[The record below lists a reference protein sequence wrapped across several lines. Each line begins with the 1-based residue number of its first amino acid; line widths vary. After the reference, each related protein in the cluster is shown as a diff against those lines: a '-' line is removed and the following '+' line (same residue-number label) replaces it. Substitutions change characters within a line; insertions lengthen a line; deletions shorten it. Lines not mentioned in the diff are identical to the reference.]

1 MRFSCERD
9 SILKEISIA
18 QEIISSRNALS
29 ILSNVLLEAEDD
41 SLLIRATDLKVSFET
56 RIPVDVIE
64 PGRTTTF
71 CEKLSGILRTL
82 PSGEIEFSEQE
93 GERFIIAPRF
103 KKIDFRLKTM
113 SADKYPEIQQANQE
127 SFFQIPQAEFIEMV
141 SQTIFAVS
149 DDETRY
155 FMNGVFFEKS
165 EDRVLM
171 VATDGKR
178 LAYIRKEFGTP
189 IPDFAGVIIPP
200 KILALVKKLASG
212 EGMISIAITDK
223 HVFMDF
229 DNQKISSALIEGTF
243 PNYQRVIPES
253 QEHRISVSRGEL
265 NEALKRV
272 SLMVERSRRIY
283 MDLSAD
289 QITLRSDESDLGTAR
304 EDIPCEYAGP
314 ETVIAMNFTYLSDP
328 LRVIA
333 SDEISIQFTETTRAI
348 SINAIPEEDYFHI
361 VMPMNLND

>member
-9 SILKEISIA
+9 SILKEISVA

-56 RIPVDVIE
+56 RIPVDVTE
-64 PGRTTTF
+64 PGKTTTF

-113 SADKYPEIQQANQE
+113 AADKYPEIQIADRDKL
-127 SFFQIPQAEFIEMV
+127 FQIPQDEFIEMIG
-141 SQTIFAVS
+141 QTVFAVS

-165 EDRVLM
+165 GDSVIM

-178 LAYIRKEFGTP
+178 LAYISKQFGTP
-189 IPDFAGVIIPP
+189 VPDFSGVIIPP

-212 EGMISIAITDK
+212 EGMISLAISEK
-223 HVFMDF
+223 HVFMEF

-243 PNYQRVIPES
+243 PNYQRVIPDQ
-253 QEHRISVSRGEL
+253 QEHSLKVNRAEL
-265 NEALKRV
+265 NEGLKRV

-283 MDLSAD
+283 MDLSEN
-289 QITLRSDESDLGTAR
+289 QITLRSDESDLGIGK
-304 EDIPCEYAGP
+304 EDIPCEYSGP
-314 ETVIAMNFTYLSDP
+314 ETTIAMNFTYLSDP
-328 LRVIA
+328 LRVIEG
-333 SDEISIQFTETTRAI
+333 DEIIMEFTETTRAI
-348 SINAIPEEDYFHI
+348 SINAVPQADYFHI

>member
-29 ILSNVLLEAEDD
+29 ILSNVLLEAEGD

-56 RIPVDVIE
+56 RIPVDVLE
-64 PGRTTTF
+64 AGKTTTF
-71 CEKLSGILRTL
+71 CEKLSGILKTL

-113 SADKYPEIQQANQE
+113 AADKYPEVQRADE
-127 SFFQIPQAEFIEMV
+127 DAFFEVPQKEFNEMI

-155 FMNGVFFEKS
+155 FMNGVYLENS
-165 EDRVLM
+165 EGKLLM

-178 LAYIRKEFGTP
+178 LAYISKDTGTEL
-189 IPDFAGVIIPP
+189 PDFSPVIIPP
-200 KILALVKKLASG
+200 KILSLVKKLSSG
-212 EGMISIAITDK
+212 EGMLSMALTEK
-223 HVFMDF
+223 HVFMEF

-243 PNYQRVIPES
+243 PNYQRVIPEN
-253 QEHRISVSRGEL
+253 QEHSLTVNRHEL
-265 NEALKRV
+265 NEALRRV
-272 SLMVERSRRIY
+272 SLMVERSRRVY
-283 MDLSAD
+283 VELSENLMV
-289 QITLRSDESDLGTAR
+289 LRSDESDLGTAR
-304 EDIPCEYAGP
+304 EEIPCDFNGP
-314 ETVIAMNFTYLSDP
+314 ETVIALNFTYLSDP
-328 LRVIA
+328 LRVITA
-333 SDEISIQFTETTRAI
+333 DEILLQFTETTRAI
-348 SINAIPEEDYFHI
+348 SINAVPEEDYFHI
-361 VMPMNLND
+361 VMPMNLNE

>member
-1 MRFSCERD
+1 MKFSCERD
-9 SILKEISIA
+9 SLLKEISIA

-29 ILSNVLLEAEDD
+29 ILSNVLLEVEGD

-56 RIPVDVIE
+56 RIPVDVME
-64 PGRTTTF
+64 EGRTTTF

-93 GERFIIAPRF
+93 GDRFIIAPRF

-113 SADKYPEIQQANQE
+113 AAEKYPEIQQAD
-127 SFFQIPQAEFIEMV
+127 SDRFFQLPQKEFNEMI

-155 FMNGVFFEKS
+155 FMNGVYFEKQD
-165 EDRVLM
+165 EKVLM

-178 LAYIRKEFGTP
+178 LAYISKEFGTP
-189 IPDFAGVIIPP
+189 VPDFSGVIIPP
-200 KILALVKKLASG
+200 KILSLVKKLSSG
-212 EGMISIAITDK
+212 EGMISLAITDK
-223 HVFMDF
+223 HVFMEF

-253 QEHRISVSRGEL
+253 QEHSLTVNRSEL
-265 NEALKRV
+265 NEALRRV

-283 MDLSAD
+283 VDLTPG
-289 QITLRSDESDLGTAR
+289 QITLRSDESDLGIGR
-304 EDIPCEYAGP
+304 EDIPCEYDGP

-328 LRVIA
+328 LKVIEA
-333 SDEISIQFTETTRAI
+333 DEIQMQFTETTRAI
-348 SINAIPEEDYFHI
+348 SINAVPQEDYFHI

>member
-29 ILSNVLLEAEDD
+29 ILSNVLMEAEDD

-56 RIPVDVIE
+56 RIPVEVSE

-113 SADKYPEIQQANQE
+113 AADKYPEIQIADRDR
-127 SFFQIPQAEFIEMV
+127 FFQIPQKEFNEMI

-165 EDRVLM
+165 ENTVLM

-178 LAYIRKEFGTP
+178 LAYISKEFGTP
-189 IPDFAGVIIPP
+189 VPDFSGVIIPP
-200 KILALVKKLASG
+200 KILALVKKLSSG
-212 EGMISIAITDK
+212 EGMISIAITEK
-223 HVFMDF
+223 HVFMEF

-253 QEHRISVSRGEL
+253 QEHSLTVSRGEL

-283 MDLSAD
+283 MDLSPNLM
-289 QITLRSDESDLGTAR
+289 TLRSDESDLGTAK
-304 EDIPCEYAGP
+304 EEIPCEYDGP
-314 ETVIAMNFTYLSDP
+314 ETVIALNFTYLSDP
-328 LRVIA
+328 LRVIEA
-333 SDEISIQFTETTRAI
+333 EDIRLQFTETTRAI
-348 SINAIPEEDYFHI
+348 SINAIPDQDFFHI